1 MTKQEG
7 LDPDWVW
14 IKIFKLL
21 ADIKVGDI
29 IYTCGLVCLDRHR
42 YVNDILKIKTFI
54 KGISQYSEFS
64 KGRLEEFAY
73 SNSASAAD
81 GTLSLIKP
89 SSLVK
94 V

>member
-14 IKIFKLL
+14 IKIFNLL

-29 IYTCGLVCLDRHR
+29 VYICGLVCLDSYR
-42 YVNDILKIKTFI
+42 YVNDILKINTFI

-64 KGRLEEFAY
+64 KGHIEVFAY

>member
-14 IKIFKLL
+14 IEIFNLL

-29 IYTCGLVCLDRHR
+29 IYTCGLVCLNSCR
-42 YVNDILKIKTFI
+42 YVNDILKTKTFI
-54 KGISQYSEFS
+54 KGISQYSESS
-64 KGRLEEFAY
+64 KGRLEVFAY
-73 SNSASAAD
+73 SNSASATD